1 MSVDLKRGSK
11 GKEGTGKGE
20 SRVSQWS
27 GLLHSL
33 TRLLWVLV
41 VIAVLIVLGRLTIFK
56 SPKADT
62 GLQPRDITIVEKVDW
77 DQVDRE
83 VREVMAEAREET
95 AGGMEI
101 RIDDWI
107 AAKMERV
114 DSEFLPWYFSYWTQ
128 QKLGIE
134 GLLSQVVHWINSG
147 SPSAAEAITETVQL
161 EFANRVIRPQI
172 AQLELERIINEVI
185 SSYTENLQNKLK
197 KIPEEYRI
205 EPAAWDR
212 YLTDISVMVAGFE
225 ANRQVPV
232 SLKALAGLTAG
243 GTLVLFQSLRPALS
257 RLGAGV
263 SSKLA
268 AKTSARMATK
278 TGGKVAGKLGGKF
291 LGVIIGI
298 GVIIWD
304 VWDHH
309 RTVQTA
315 RPVLRQN
322 ILDYMQELKQSLLND
337 PEYGIMTIIYG
348 LEKELV
354 RE

>member
-1 MSVDLKRGSK
+1 MSAVFKRRK
-11 GKEGTGKGE
+11 KDTGRKDNGE
-20 SRVSQWS
+20 SRISQWS
-27 GLLHSL
+27 GLIHSL
-33 TRLLWVLV
+33 SRLLWVLI
-41 VIAVLIVLGRLTIFK
+41 VIVILIVLGRLTFFK
-56 SPKADT
+56 SSKTDT
-62 GLQPRDITIVEKVDW
+62 GLKPRDVKVVEKVDW
-77 DQVDRE
+77 TEVDQK
-83 VREVMAEAREET
+83 VREVMTEAREET
-95 AGGMEI
+95 AGSMEY
-101 RIDDWI
+101 RIDDWV

-114 DSEFLPWYFSYWTQ
+114 DSDFLPWYFSYWTQ

-134 GLLSQVVHWINSG
+134 GLLSQIVHWINSG

-172 AQLELERIINEVI
+172 AQMEMERIINDVI
-185 SSYTENLQNKLK
+185 FSYTERLQDKLK

-212 YLTDISVMVAGFE
+212 YLNDLSVMVSGVE
-225 ANRQVPV
+225 ANRQVPI

-268 AKTSARMATK
+268 AKTSAKMATK
-278 TGGKVAGKLGGKF
+278 TGGKVAGKMGGKF
-291 LGVIIGI
+291 LGVVIGI
-298 GVIIWD
+298 GIIIWD

-315 RPVLRQN
+315 KPVLRQN
-322 ILDYMQELKQSLLND
+322 IQDYMGELKHSILND

-348 LEKELV
+348 LEKDLV

>member
-1 MSVDLKRGSK
+1 MSAVFQRDGKDKIKK
-11 GKEGTGKGE
+11 GQGE

-27 GLLHSL
+27 GLIHSL
-33 TRLLWVLV
+33 SRMLWVLV
-41 VIAVLIVLGRLTIFK
+41 VIIVLIVLGRLTIFK
-56 SPKADT
+56 SPRTGT
-62 GLQPRDITIVEKVDW
+62 GLKPRDVKVVEKVDW
-77 DQVDRE
+77 TAVDQK
-83 VREVMAEAREET
+83 VREVMTEAREET
-95 AGGMEI
+95 AGVMES
-101 RIDDWI
+101 RINDWI

-114 DSEFLPWYFSYWTQ
+114 DSDFLPWYFSYWTQ

-134 GLLSQVVHWINSG
+134 GLLSQVVHWINS
-147 SPSAAEAITETVQL
+147 SSLTAAEAITETVQL

-172 AQLELERIINEVI
+172 AQMEMERIINDVV
-185 SSYTENLQNKLK
+185 SSYTENLRDKLK
-197 KIPEEYRI
+197 KIPKEYRI

-212 YLTDISVMVAGFE
+212 YLNDISVMVAGVE
-225 ANRQVPV
+225 ANRQVPI

-243 GTLVLFQSLRPALS
+243 GTMVLFQSLRPALS

-268 AKTSARMATK
+268 AKTSARLATN
-278 TGGKVAGKLGGKF
+278 TGGKVAAKVGGKF

-298 GVIIWD
+298 GIIIWD

-315 RPVLRQN
+315 KPVLRQN
-322 ILDYMQELKQSLLND
+322 IQDYLQELKQSILSD

-348 LEKELV
+348 LEKDLV

>member
-1 MSVDLKRGSK
+1 MSALLKRNKTAEK
-11 GKEGTGKGE
+11 GKGPGE

-33 TRLLWVLV
+33 SRLLWVLV
-41 VIAVLIVLGRLTIFK
+41 VIAVLIVLARLTIFK
-56 SPKADT
+56 SPKTDI
-62 GLQPRDITIVEKVDW
+62 GLKPRDVKIVEKVDW
-77 DQVDRE
+77 TEVDQK
-83 VREVMAEAREET
+83 VREVMGQAREET
-95 AGGMEI
+95 ALRMET
-101 RIDDWI
+101 RIDAWI
-107 AAKMERV
+107 QTKMERV
-114 DSEFLPWYFSYWTQ
+114 DSDFLPWYFNYWTQ
-128 QKLGIE
+128 QKLGLE

-147 SPSAAEAITETVQL
+147 SPSAAEAITETVQM

-172 AQLELERIINEVI
+172 AQMELERIINEEI

-197 KIPEEYRI
+197 RIPEEYRI

-212 YLTDISVMVAGFE
+212 YLNDISVMVAGVE
-225 ANRQVPV
+225 ANRQVPM

-243 GTLVLFQSLRPALS
+243 GTVVLLQSLRPALS
-257 RLGAGV
+257 RLGARL
-263 SSKLA
+263 STRLA

-291 LGVIIGI
+291 LGAVIGI
-298 GVIIWD
+298 GIIIWD

-309 RTVQTA
+309 RTVKTA

-322 ILDYMQELKQSLLND
+322 ILDYMQELKRSILDD

-348 LEKELV
+348 LEKDLV